1 MSGTGGRGG
10 GGPVQP
16 DPVDCDDLV
25 FSTTLNSPKV
35 SVISK
40 LKAKDVLRLTL
51 AGPRGPVV
59 AVTSEG
65 ETAGSITEPRLV
77 DLIRCMSEGHKYI
90 ALVLS
95 IDAGACRVQVRPEAG
110 S

>member
-1 MSGTGGRGG
+1 MSGSDGGGG
-10 GGPVQP
+10 GGPAQP
-16 DPVDCDDLV
+16 GPVDCDDLV
-25 FSTTLNSPKV
+25 FPTILNSPKV

-40 LKAKDVLRLTL
+40 LRAKDVLRLNL
-51 AGPRGPVV
+51 AGPAGPVV
-59 AVTSEG
+59 AVTKEG

-77 DLIRCMSEGHKYI
+77 DLIRCMNTGHKYI